1 MRKTWLVCA
10 LFLTPALS
18 LSLVAADKSS
28 GDEKQHVDY
37 NIPLWPDG
45 EVPGAVGNWA
55 VDKPYLTVVLPP
67 EGKGNGSA
75 VIICPGGGNTTLF
88 AHQEGM
94 SIAEHMNAWG
104 VAGFVLSYRLGPR
117 YQQDARTMDGRRAVQ
132 LLRARAAEFKIDPKR
147 IGMIGFSA
155 GGGLIR
161 PVAAKPLPGDPKAAD
176 PINRV
181 SSRPD
186 FAIIVYGAGRA
197 AADESLK
204 EFPPTF
210 LIAAAADLAAAGSV
224 QFFTDLRKA
233 NVSAE
238 LHIYQDGRHGF
249 GAADGHPVLSDW
261 MGRCENWMK
270 NVGLFTEAR

>member
-1 MRKTWLVCA
+1 M
-10 LFLTPALS
+10 PAL
-18 LSLVAADKSS
+18 LRGLAAADKSS
-28 GDEKQHVDY
+28 AGEKLHLDY

-45 EVPGAVGNWA
+45 RVPGAVGNWA
-55 VDKPYLTVVLPP
+55 VDKPYLTAVLPP

-88 AHQEGM
+88 VHQEGM

-132 LLRARAAEFKIDPKR
+132 LLRARTAEFKIDPQR

-161 PVAAKPLPGDPKAAD
+161 PVAAKSVPGNPNAAD
-176 PINRV
+176 PIDRV

-204 EFPPTF
+204 DFPPTF
-210 LIAAAADLAAAGSV
+210 IIAAASDFTSAGSV
-224 QFFTDLRKA
+224 QFFTELRKA
-233 NVSAE
+233 DVSAE
-238 LHIYQDGRHGF
+238 VHIYQDGRHGF
-249 GAADGHPVLSDW
+249 GAGYGHPVLSDW
-261 MGRCENWMK
+261 MGRCESWMK
-270 NVGLFTEAR
+270 NAGLFKGAR